1 MKERAERTTSPDAKD
16 LLGRWALDLGGRV
29 APEIEHGGFDLCP
42 KSPAFFD
49 ASLCLK
55 GTSASQQDGV
65 KDEVPGADE
74 ASLEATPAATAVG
87 FRRSDQGTGRVRIRH
102 Q

>member
-1 MKERAERTTSPDAKD
+1 M
-16 LLGRWALDLGGRV
+16 
-29 APEIEHGGFDLCP
+29 
-42 KSPAFFD
+42 
-49 ASLCLK
+49 
-55 GTSASQQDGV
+55 